1 MEIPQNLSPNLI
13 DEYNR
18 CHEKGFKLLSK
29 CAIIQDSERRHHGS
43 VDRNQI
49 KEAISNLSRCV
60 EIHPNAWSAMWG
72 LGKAYQVLD
81 SHDKSLYWFEEAL
94 KIEKNNSD
102 VYREATLEALGLGNS
117 EKAIIYSKE
126 AMSLDRNNAGLTAN
140 YALAL
145 LLNRQGDEAL
155 KTIKKACELTPNDNV
170 NRNVLSYIEEVINGR
185 KEYPD
190 KI

>member
-18 CHEKGFKLLSK
+18 CYEKGFKLLSK

-49 KEAISNLSRCV
+49 K
-60 EIHPNAWSAMWG
+60 
-72 LGKAYQVLD
+72 
-81 SHDKSLYWFEEAL
+81 
-94 KIEKNNSD
+94 
-102 VYREATLEALGLGNS
+102 
-117 EKAIIYSKE
+117 
-126 AMSLDRNNAGLTAN
+126 
-140 YALAL
+140 
-145 LLNRQGDEAL
+145 
-155 KTIKKACELTPNDNV
+155 KACELTPNDNV
-170 NRNVLSYIEEVINGR
+170 NRNVLSYIKEVINGR